1 MKWGSSHERRSVS
14 HGRRSPV
21 LIVLSPYHLTT
32 REPVALASLLLA
44 TEVITLLP
52 GRLGGGSRTQMR
64 EAKSAAERTPQFREL
79 VQSWAW
85 TEPLWRAGIVSG
97 DFEGEDAIEDVRTA
111 AHAVIRDER
120 FAVLRPL
127 MREDVFTDET
137 HYLRAI
143 ASDLMKAGPDPA
155 VSLPVAA
162 GLDRFAGRHHLF
174 AARSGASSVAQ
185 QAEAKLG
192 RMIGSIVVPV
202 FVQAAADRIL
212 HAREVLQDELDELR
226 AALEDLAESVDA
238 GEDPA
243 EMMIAVTA
251 AATAYAAAFE
261 ARRSEIFSLSDE
273 DDVRAVEGSVVV
285 SVMRLPGDAV
295 MQSSLSAIA
304 LLGGRGQELG
314 AAAASGLADAESGAI
329 VPMHAQP
336 VTALIIRA
344 MGARPTQRG
353 RRR

>member
-1 MKWGSSHERRSVS
+1 M
-14 HGRRSPV
+14 

-32 REPVALASLLLA
+32 REPVALAALLLA

-52 GRLGGGSRTQMR
+52 GRLSGAARTRMGDAR
-64 EAKSAAERTPQFREL
+64 AAAERMPQYREL

-85 TEPLWRAGIVSG
+85 TEPLWRAGIVSS

-111 AHAVIRDER
+111 SHAVIRDER
-120 FAVLRPL
+120 FAALRPL

-137 HYLRAI
+137 QYLRVLA
-143 ASDLMKAGPDPA
+143 ADLMKAGPDPA
-155 VSLPVAA
+155 VSIPVAA

-174 AARSGASSVAQ
+174 AARSGAASLAQ

-192 RMIGSIVVPV
+192 RVIGAIVVPV
-202 FVQAAADRIL
+202 FVQAAADRII

-226 AALEDLAESVDA
+226 ASFEDLSEAIDR

-243 EMMIAVTA
+243 ELVIAVTA

-261 ARRSEIFSLSDE
+261 ARRAEVFSLSEE

-285 SVMRLPGDAV
+285 TLTRLPGDAV
-295 MQSSLSAIA
+295 MQSSLSAMS
-304 LLGGRGQELG
+304 LLGGAAGRRAAESVGD
-314 AAAASGLADAESGAI
+314 AAAGAI
-329 VPMHAQP
+329 VPVGSEP
-336 VTALIIRA
+336 VNALIIRA
-344 MGARPTQRG
+344 MGARPPQRG